1 MILYHGSPER
11 GLEVLKPSVSPFF
24 GKPKQVCLAA
34 LRPMALL
41 YGIRHFEYTY
51 GFSDGRLFYEEY
63 FPGAAEE
70 LYGGKPASLYLCAQR
85 DGMEE
90 TSIPYEFISG
100 TEVPVEEEIFIPD
113 LYAALLEEE
122 RSGNIQIVR
131 WTALSEDGRERVRR
145 IEMQEILENR
155 LLAEPD
161 SPRARYMREK
171 YPESWAMARKEME
184 DGR

>member
-1 MILYHGSPER
+1 
-11 GLEVLKPSVSPFF
+11 
-24 GKPKQVCLAA
+24 
-34 LRPMALL
+34 
-41 YGIRHFEYTY
+41 
-51 GFSDGRLFYEEY
+51 
-63 FPGAAEE
+63 
-70 LYGGKPASLYLCAQR
+70 
-85 DGMEE
+85 MEE
-90 TSIPYEFISG
+90 TSIPYEFVSG

-131 WTALSEDGRERVRR
+131 WTALSENGREWVRR
-145 IEMQEILENR
+145 MEMQEILENR